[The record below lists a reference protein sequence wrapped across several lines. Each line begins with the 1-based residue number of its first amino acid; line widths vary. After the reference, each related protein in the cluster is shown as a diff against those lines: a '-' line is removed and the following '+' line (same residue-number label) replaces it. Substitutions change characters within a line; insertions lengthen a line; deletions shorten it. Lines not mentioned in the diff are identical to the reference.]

1 MLQEGL
7 YMNPKTI
14 LITGASSGIGE
25 ACAMKLAE
33 TGSRLILVARRED
46 RLAALSKALS
56 QQGAQIYTQ
65 VLDVRDRNAIDAFI
79 KSLPADF
86 ANIDVLIN
94 NAGCALGL
102 DHIAHAEIDDW
113 EEMIDVNVKGLLSM
127 TRAVLPGMISRQ
139 SGHVVNIGSTAA
151 YNVYAG
157 GSVYCATK
165 HAVAAITNTLR
176 LEVAGHNIRVT
187 EIDPGMVETE
197 FSLVRFKGD
206 AERAKNVYAGVR
218 PLTPMDIADAI
229 AYALN
234 CPAHVNIAQIMLLAT
249 DQTQRLP
256 S

>member
-1 MLQEGL
+1 
-7 YMNPKTI
+7 
-14 LITGASSGIGE
+14 
-25 ACAMKLAE
+25 
-33 TGSRLILVARRED
+33 
-46 RLAALSKALS
+46 
-56 QQGAQIYTQ
+56 
-65 VLDVRDRNAIDAFI
+65 
-79 KSLPADF
+79 
-86 ANIDVLIN
+86 
-94 NAGCALGL
+94 
-102 DHIAHAEIDDW
+102 
-113 EEMIDVNVKGLLSM
+113 
-127 TRAVLPGMISRQ
+127 
-139 SGHVVNIGSTAA
+139 VVNIGSTAA
-151 YNVYAG
+151 HNVYAG

-234 CPAHVNIAQIMLLAT
+234 CPSHVNIAQIMLLAT